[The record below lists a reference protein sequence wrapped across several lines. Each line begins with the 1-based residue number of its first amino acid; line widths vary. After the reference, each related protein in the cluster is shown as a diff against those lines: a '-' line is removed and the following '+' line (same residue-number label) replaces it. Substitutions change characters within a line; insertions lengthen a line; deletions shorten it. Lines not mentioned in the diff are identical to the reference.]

1 MDWTERDGA
10 EIRSLARS
18 RFRTQ
23 RLSHRCLLA
32 DTVAWLGLS
41 PSVAAPVITALVQ
54 LLHYSTRRQAT
65 GTGLLVVVA
74 YSGR

>member
-54 LLHYSTRRQAT
+54 LLLRRQAT